1 MFGYGRSRT
10 VHAGTALLLM
20 AGAAMLLPA
29 HADDF
34 SLPAAVDVG
43 TLEMQRAKQDIATL
57 QLSNMTSNAGLSNT
71 TMEGVFSSGD
81 NILNMGVLEHA
92 HGINSIIQ
100 NTGHNVIIQES
111 LILNVNVSP

>member
-1 MFGYGRSRT
+1 MFGYEKSRA
-10 VHAGTALLLM
+10 VLAGTTMLLM
-20 AGAAMLLPA
+20 VGTTMLLPV

-34 SLPAAVDVG
+34 ALPVAVDVD
-43 TLEMQRAKQDIATL
+43 TLEMQRAKQNISTL
-57 QLSNMTSNAGLSNT
+57 QLSHMTSNAGLSNT

-81 NILNMGVLEHA
+81 NVLSMGVLEHA
-92 HGINSIIQ
+92 QGINTIIQ